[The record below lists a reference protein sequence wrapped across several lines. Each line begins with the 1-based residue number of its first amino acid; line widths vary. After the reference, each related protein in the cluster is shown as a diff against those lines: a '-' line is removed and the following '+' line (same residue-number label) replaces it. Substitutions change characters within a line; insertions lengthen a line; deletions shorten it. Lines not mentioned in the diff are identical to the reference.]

1 MIYKAKKDSKAYAYL
16 KDILEKENKERDAYF
31 DRVNEAVGF
40 KVEHFSGYYPNKTLD
55 RKYLMTEILVSE
67 ETWEQLDKKLWQK
80 KGMVRGLVQIAP
92 SKRIKRGKEI
102 VSVLRS
108 FHPVT
113 SHWDILSDLG
123 LPEPNPSS
131 FSITQ
136 VFCNGNKGE
145 YMLYVDDTI
154 RADME
159 SPDLIEITRTEYD
172 KIMEE

>member
-1 MIYKAKKDSKAYAYL
+1 MIYKAKKDSKAYAYI
-16 KDILEKENKERDAYF
+16 KDILEKEDMEREAYF
-31 DRVNEAVGF
+31 DRVNKAVGF
-40 KVEHFSGYYPNKTLD
+40 KVEYFSGYYPNKNLD

-67 ETWEQLDKKLWQK
+67 ATWEQLDKKLWQK
-80 KGMVRGLVQIAP
+80 KGMVRGRVQIAP

-102 VSVLRS
+102 VSVLQS

-123 LPEPNPSS
+123 LPKPNLSC

-136 VFCNGNKGE
+136 LFCNGNKDA

-159 SPDLIEITRTEYD
+159 NPDLIEITRTEYD

>member
-1 MIYKAKKDSKAYAYL
+1 MIYKAKKDSKAYTYI
-16 KDILEKENKERDAYF
+16 KDILEKENKEREAYF
-31 DRVNEAVGF
+31 DRVNKAVGF
-40 KVEHFSGYYPNKTLD
+40 KVEHFSGYYPNRTVN

-67 ETWEQLDKKLWQK
+67 ETYEQLDKKLWQK
-80 KGMVRGLVQIAP
+80 NGMVRELVKIAP

-102 VSVLRS
+102 ISVLQS

-123 LPEPNPSS
+123 LSEPNPSS

-136 VFCNGNKGE
+136 LFCNGNKDE

-154 RADME
+154 RADKE
-159 SPDLIEITRTEYD
+159 NFDLIEITRTEYD